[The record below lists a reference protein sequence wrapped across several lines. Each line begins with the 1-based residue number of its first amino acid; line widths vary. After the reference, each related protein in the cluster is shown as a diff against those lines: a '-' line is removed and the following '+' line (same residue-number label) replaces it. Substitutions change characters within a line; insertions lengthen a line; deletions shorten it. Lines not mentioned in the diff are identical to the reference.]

1 MKHSRTPCANPAETV
16 LRTGVIVSLDKH
28 TILLSKDGK
37 ERIVNDSGAPII
49 NKNGLITGVVLV
61 FRDTTETIRAE
72 ENQKRNEKLEA
83 IGVLA
88 AGIAHDFNNLLFGI
102 FGYLDIAREYCAD
115 NKQAYEAISK
125 ALLVYNQAQDITRQ
139 LLTFSKGGLPVK
151 KVMPLTHILES
162 MTNFALSGS
171 QVHHTVSIADDLWEC
186 AIDEK
191 QIGQVIDSIVVN
203 AKQAMNN
210 AGELSVVALNNT
222 IDQSSSLPLKPGNY
236 VRITI
241 RDFGPGIAPELLSK
255 IFDPFYT
262 TKKFGSGLGLS
273 TSFSIIKKHEGF
285 IDVESVLGKGTAF
298 IIYLPAVPD
307 KTIKMDTV
315 VPKSVEVK
323 PHIATSSAQ
332 RRILVMDDED
342 FVRDLASDMLTG
354 MGYNVSVAHHGQ
366 EAVDMVQQ
374 SIAKHEPFDVI
385 ILDLTIPGGT
395 GGKEALQKILNIAPD
410 TRAVASSG
418 YSDDPVIAAP
428 IQFGFIDSIRKPY
441 LKQEVVA
448 MLERIFH
455 K

>member
-1 MKHSRTPCANPAETV
+1 
-16 LRTGVIVSLDKH
+16 
-28 TILLSKDGK
+28 
-37 ERIVNDSGAPII
+37 
-49 NKNGLITGVVLV
+49 
-61 FRDTTETIRAE
+61 
-72 ENQKRNEKLEA
+72 
-83 IGVLA
+83 
-88 AGIAHDFNNLLFGI
+88 
-102 FGYLDIAREYCAD
+102 
-115 NKQAYEAISK
+115 
-125 ALLVYNQAQDITRQ
+125 
-139 LLTFSKGGLPVK
+139 
-151 KVMPLTHILES
+151 MPLAHSIET

-171 QVHHTVSIADDLWEC
+171 NVHRTISIADDLWEC

-210 AGELSVVALNNT
+210 TGELSVVALNCT
-222 IDQSSSLPLKPGNY
+222 IDQYSSLPLKPGHY

-241 RDFGPGIAPELLSK
+241 RDFGPGITPELVSK

-262 TKKFGSGLGLS
+262 TKTFGSGLGLS

-285 IDVESVLGKGTAF
+285 IDVESVPGKGAAF

-307 KTIKMDTV
+307 KTIKMDTIV
-315 VPKSVEVK
+315 SNSLEVK
-323 PHIATSSAQ
+323 PQVSTSSAQ
-332 RRILVMDDED
+332 RRILIMDDED
-342 FVRDLASDMLTG
+342 FVRDLASDMLIG

-395 GGKEALQKILNIAPD
+395 GGKEALQKILSIAPD

-428 IQFGFIDSIRKPY
+428 QKFGFICSLRKPY
-441 LKQEVVA
+441 MKQEVAA
-448 MLERIFH
+448 MLERIFQ
-455 K
+455 KQ